1 MKSLRKVNKY
11 FYKYR
16 FRFVTGVVFITL
28 SNIFATAQ
36 PVVVRQ
42 AFNKVEL
49 KITTLTL
56 GTDQELIYFDLL
68 KDLAFFGLIIILL
81 ALISGFFLFLTRQ
94 TIIVTSRLIEYDM
107 KDELY
112 QHLQNLPASFYRKNN
127 TGDIMAKISEDVS
140 KVRMYFGPA
149 VMYGINLI
157 ITTIMTIIFMLSVDV
172 ELTFYSLI
180 PLPFL
185 SLSIYIISKKIEKK
199 SMALQEGLS
208 DLAIHVQEGMSG
220 IRLIKAFAKE
230 IYHSKEFKIKSK
242 AYKNRALDLTKNN
255 AYFHPLMIA
264 FVGISIVMVLMIGG
278 FQVLVGKIT
287 LGNIAE
293 FVMYITRLTWP
304 MTAIGWVTS
313 IIQRAEASQNRI
325 NELLEHK
332 NEIVDGEYDVKTFGK
347 KITFKSVYFAYPDEP
362 QKWVLEDLNLII
374 EKGKS
379 LGIIGPIGS
388 GKTTILQLLM
398 RCYDVSSGGIF
409 LDEHNIKDLKVSSL
423 RKLIGYVPQ
432 DVFLFSDTI
441 ENNILFGLE
450 NKENANLENAIFI
463 ANLDQ
468 AISLFPHGLK
478 SMLGER
484 GINLSGGQKQRTAI
498 ARALIREPEILLL
511 DDCLSAVD
519 THTEHQILQ
528 RLKEVLKGK
537 TTIITSHRV
546 SAVKLADQIAVLN
559 EGKIVE
565 MGSHEELL
573 KLNGKY
579 KAIYDKQT
587 TIETE
592 VIINK

>member
-1 MKSLRKVNKY
+1 
-11 FYKYR
+11 
-16 FRFVTGVVFITL
+16 
-28 SNIFATAQ
+28 
-36 PVVVRQ
+36 
-42 AFNKVEL
+42 
-49 KITTLTL
+49 
-56 GTDQELIYFDLL
+56 
-68 KDLAFFGLIIILL
+68 
-81 ALISGFFLFLTRQ
+81 
-94 TIIVTSRLIEYDM
+94 
-107 KDELY
+107 
-112 QHLQNLPASFYRKNN
+112 
-127 TGDIMAKISEDVS
+127 
-140 KVRMYFGPA
+140 
-149 VMYGINLI
+149 MYGINLI

-208 DLAIHVQEGMSG
+208 DLAIHVQEGISG

-230 IYHSKEFKIKSK
+230 VYHSKEFKIKSK

-278 FQVLVGKIT
+278 FQVLAGKIT

-468 AISLFPHGLK
+468 AISLFPQGLK